1 MIYRLLLAFFLLSAL
16 TPLRVA
22 VFSPEVKADETVT
35 VTVTSSQEQEC
46 DIVNDPQSCPKATSD
61 SSEI

>member
-16 TPLRVA
+16 TPLRLA
-22 VFSPEVKADETVT
+22 VFSSEVKADET